1 MQAIIDLGS
10 NSIRLSIY
18 QFIKGVPEL
27 VLSKKK
33 TVGLS
38 SYINEDGCMSS
49 FGIAAAI
56 KTVNEFKKILKSL
69 NIKKKYVIA
78 TAAIRNATNSHDIL
92 IEIKKKT
99 RLNIEL
105 ITGEDEAIYDLKGV
119 LLMENFDTGI
129 ILDIGGGSTEIVIY
143 EQKNIK
149 QAFSIPV
156 GSLNSYMMF
165 VENLIPSKSER
176 KKLELY
182 VEQLLQPHLQIVP
195 EGYTM
200 YGVGGSMRGTLKL
213 SKHMFKDDTHNQE
226 ITNDMLK
233 TIIKASS
240 ENKNTLLPILQT
252 IPERIHTIT
261 TGMIVAKVI
270 LKVYQSKLVIVNYY
284 GLREGYMYQKFMD
297 AKLKRKNK
305 VKPYVIQQP

>member
-38 SYINEDGCMSS
+38 SYINEDGFLSS
-49 FGIAAAI
+49 FGIDAAI

-69 NIKKKYVIA
+69 NVKKKYVIA
-78 TAAIRNATNSHDIL
+78 TAAIRNASNVSDIL
-92 IEIKKKT
+92 KEIKKKT

-105 ITGEDEAIYDLKGV
+105 ISGEDEAIYDLKGV
-119 LLMENFDTGI
+119 LLMENFETGI

-176 KKLELY
+176 KKLELH
-182 VEQLLQPHLQIVP
+182 VEKLLKPHHQIVP

-200 YGVGGSMRGTLKL
+200 YGVGGTMRGTLKL
-213 SKHMFKDDTHNQE
+213 SKQMFNAHTKSQE
-226 ITNDMLK
+226 ITYDMLK
-233 TIIKASS
+233 TLIKESS
-240 ENKNTLLPILQT
+240 DDKKMLLPILQT

-261 TGMIVAKVI
+261 TGMIIAKVI
-270 LKVYQSKLVIVNYY
+270 LKIYQSKLVIVNYY

-297 AKLKRKNK
+297 AKLKRNNK
-305 VKPYVIQQP
+305 VNPYVIQQS